1 MANRVKSKE
10 IMYNQGMLRVQEA
23 HLPMTITVPGITD
36 QEFQDLCARYEDC
49 RIEYTA
55 EGELLV
61 MPPTDPGTGER
72 NAEITAQLRNWRRL
86 RGIGAVTDSST
97 GFKLPNGARRSP
109 DAAWISRARMQLN
122 KACPEFVIELLS
134 PSDRPRTTHMKMLEW
149 LENGA
154 ELGWMINPKTRD
166 VSIYR
171 SGQEPE
177 VRSGLTELAGEGPVE
192 GFVLDLAL
200 VWDPE

>member
-1 MANRVKSKE
+1 M
-10 IMYNQGMLRVQEA
+10 VQEE

-36 QEFQDLCARYEDC
+36 EEFQALCERYEDC

-61 MPPTDPGTGER
+61 MPPTDLETGVR
-72 NAEITAQLRNWRRL
+72 NTEITAQLRNWARST
-86 RGIGAVTDSST
+86 GKGFVTDSSA
-97 GFKLPNGARRSP
+97 GFALPNGARRSP
-109 DAAWISRARMQLN
+109 DAAWISKERFRA
-122 KACPEFVIELLS
+122 KPTCPEFVVELLS
-134 PSDRPRTTHMKMLEW
+134 PSDRPGTIHRKMLEW
-149 LENGA
+149 IENGA
-154 ELGWMINPKTRD
+154 ELGWMINPKTRK

-171 SGQEPE
+171 RGKEAE

-200 VWDPE
+200 VWEPE